1 MTSHRSYDIRTDRA
15 FLPREP
21 KVIPLPQLYQKM
33 KDRSHHWST
42 CYPAWN
48 LQYYCCLGSLKHGR
62 PNVLVETG
70 TNHGCSA
77 ALLAQT
83 LVETKLEG
91 HLHTFELDVK
101 RANRARQL
109 FKELNLQDRI
119 TVHVGD
125 CHKLV
130 PQVITPE
137 TPVDFAFIDANH
149 ATRACVKETELL
161 IENVKLGQGKFY
173 FDNTWCGP
181 VDAALCQLKEKYGT
195 SGWVDFPNVSR
206 VPNGQAIWQPWQRTE
221 PIEWHDSQKERAK

>member
-1 MTSHRSYDIRTDRA
+1 MTQRNSYDIRTDRA

-21 KVIPLPQLYQKM
+21 KMIPLPQLYAKM

-48 LQYYCCLGSLKHGR
+48 LQYYCCLGSLKHDR

-91 HLHTFELDVK
+91 HLHTFELDQV
-101 RANRARQL
+101 RANRAKKL
-109 FKELNLQDRI
+109 FVELGLQDRI
-119 TVHVGD
+119 TVYVGD
-125 CHKLV
+125 CHELV

-149 ATRACVKETELL
+149 ATAACVAEAEMLVS
-161 IENVKLGQGKFY
+161 NVKLGE
-173 FDNTWCGP
+173 

-206 VPNGQAIWQPWQRTE
+206 VPNGQAIWQPWQRTQ
-221 PIEWHDSQKERAK
+221 PIDWHDSKKERASE